1 MPPIPN
7 KVIERLQA
15 GIRRFQP
22 VLASAKSR
30 DVNES
35 DTVIIVTD
43 MLSEVFGYDKYTEIT
58 SECSIRG
65 TWCDLAIKIS
75 GTFEYLIEVKAIGL
89 ELKDSYTK
97 QAVDYSA
104 NQGTDWVILTTGEIW
119 RVYKVTFAKPIDSEL
134 VLEINFSELNP
145 KKMNDIELLYN
156 LTREGWQKTA
166 LGEFHTQ
173 RQALSRFF
181 MGAMVLS
188 NPVLEVIRRELRRL
202 SPDVRIDID
211 QIKSVLTQEVLKRE
225 VVEGEK
231 AEEARKKINKAIA
244 KSQKAKSV
252 KPAKQLEE
260 SAEKEIKCRVRER
273 RGCCRA
279 GRNLTSAFSGGRE
292 ANFASIYQCRSRP
305 R

>member
-1 MPPIPN
+1 MPSIPN
-7 KVIERLQA
+7 KVIERLQT

-22 VLASAKSR
+22 ILASAKAR

-97 QAVDYSA
+97 QAIDYSA

-145 KKMNDIELLYN
+145 KKTNDIELLYN
-156 LTREGWQKTA
+156 LTREGWQKSA

-188 NPVLEVIRRELRRL
+188 TPVLEVIRRELRRL

-211 QIKSVLTQEVLKRE
+211 QIKTVLTQEVLKRD

-231 AEEARKKINKAIA
+231 ADEARKKINKVIA
-244 KSQKAKSV
+244 KSQKAKAT
-252 KPAKQLEE
+252 KPTKPIEGSGENQVNNTEP
-260 SAEKEIKCRVRER
+260 EKE
-273 RGCCRA
+273 
-279 GRNLTSAFSGGRE
+279 E
-292 ANFASIYQCRSRP
+292 AVVTQGET
-305 R
+305 